1 MMKLPQYGQSQPE
14 QSQTSNRT
22 TTRKNLPIKPKHT
35 QPRPLESFHQKAPS
49 VIMPRTYA
57 LIISSYENVIKNDE
71 LPDAA
76 ANQLSRAIGTRLSEL
91 NHNAIQQL
99 EQLPE
104 FEKLGLANL
113 GELSEELPDML
124 AEPETSGVALDLL
137 KNSKFAEL
145 MESTE
150 SVHLSFADMMKRHG
164 EEKLMFGMLDTV
176 NIVSQPK
183 PKGLTIKA

>member
-1 MMKLPQYGQSQPE
+1 MKLPQYGQPKPE
-14 QSQTSNRT
+14 QPQVSNLTAKRQNLPTKSQTT
-22 TTRKNLPIKPKHT
+22 PTKQAVTLPAKV
-35 QPRPLESFHQKAPS
+35 PS

-76 ANQLSRAIGTRLSEL
+76 ANQLSKAIETRLSEL
-91 NHNAIQQL
+91 NHSAIQQL

-104 FEKLGLANL
+104 FEKLGLSSI
-113 GELSEELPDML
+113 GELGEELPDML
-124 AEPETSGVALDLL
+124 AEPETSDAVLDLL
-137 KNSKFAEL
+137 KNNKFAEL

-150 SVHLSFADMMKRHG
+150 AVHLSFADMMKRHG

-176 NIVSQPK
+176 NIVSQPQ
-183 PKGLTIKA
+183 PKGVAIRA

>member
-1 MMKLPQYGQSQPE
+1 MKLPQYAKQDQP
-14 QSQTSNRT
+14 QISHRT
-22 TTRKNLPIKPKHT
+22 TNRQNLPTKLKTVQPKPLT
-35 QPRPLESFHQKAPS
+35 PLPAKVPS

-57 LIISSYENVIKNDE
+57 LIISSYENVLKNDE

-76 ANQLSRAIGTRLSEL
+76 AKQLSQAIATRLSEL
-91 NHNAIQQL
+91 NHGAIQQL

-104 FEKLGLANL
+104 FEKLGLSNI
-113 GELSEELPDML
+113 GELGEELPDML
-124 AEPETSGVALDLL
+124 SESETSAAVLDLL

-150 SVHLSFADMMKRHG
+150 TVHLSFADMMKRHG

-176 NIVSQPK
+176 NIVNTPQS
-183 PKGLTIKA
+183 KGLTITA